1 MIFCKICGGAL
12 NLFETKDEEVCYSCL
27 KKGIEQ
33 EKPVPTREKEK
44 EDPLSEALLGY
55 EEGKLVLRSVEGWV
69 LWSAPD
75 TEAYKIEDILSR
87 ARRICEI
94 RNKRRK

>member
-1 MIFCKICGGAL
+1 MIFCKICGGTL
-12 NLFETKDEEVCYSCL
+12 NLFDTQDEEVCYSCL

-33 EKPVPTREKEK
+33 QQKTPVQEKDDD
-44 EDPLSEALLGY
+44 DPLSHARLGH
-55 EEGKLVLRSVEGWV
+55 EKGRFVLRSAEGWV

-75 TEAYKIEDILSR
+75 DKEYELDVILGR

-94 RNKRRK
+94 RKKSRK